1 MSSTNIFLTV
11 LFIYLLL
18 GLIHIAFDYSL
29 RNTKFSLK
37 LHLLRIII
45 SLLLWPLLIF
55 GAYIRYKK
63 IHNVLK
69 PHVKW
74 KHMLFGIIDMKDKTM
89 NSNNNGETVYLDEDI
104 KKQKTGDNPFE
115 EDDDEFLF

>member
-1 MSSTNIFLTV
+1 MSSTNIFLTL
-11 LFIYLLL
+11 LFTYLLL
-18 GLIHIAFDYSL
+18 GLIHFAFDYSL

-37 LHLLRIII
+37 LHSLWIVL

-104 KKQKTGDNPFE
+104 KKQKTGYNPFE
-115 EDDDEFLF
+115 EDEDEFPF